1 MTHAAALA
9 RLVDLRRLRE
19 RSALNELT
27 KCEGDCRRA
36 EQQVEAA
43 RYAIVH
49 QLAQTRAHEQAKRQA
64 LVGRAVS
71 TTEIGR
77 LQADLDGMAAETVR
91 LRVVEEEARKALHN
105 AELARDAARER
116 YRLCQRAVTKLD
128 RLAEQ
133 ERRKADRLEAAYA
146 EADLDERAIMAAA
159 SSTAEQGWG

>member
-1 MTHAAALA
+1 VTHAAALA
-9 RLVDLRRLRE
+9 RLVGLRRLRE
-19 RSALNELT
+19 RSALNALT
-27 KCEGDCRRA
+27 QCEGDCRRA

-43 RYAIVH
+43 RSAVADH
-49 QLAQTRAHEQAKRQA
+49 LAQARTHERAKRRA

-71 TTEIGR
+71 ATEIAR
-77 LQADLDGMAAETVR
+77 LQADLDAMAAETVR

-105 AELARDAARER
+105 AGLARDAARER

-146 EADLDERAIMAAA
+146 EADLEERAIMAAA
-159 SSTAEQGWG
+159 STAEQSWD

>member
-1 MTHAAALA
+1 MKDLAALT

-43 RYAIVH
+43 RHAIAH
-49 QLAQTRAHEQAKRQA
+49 QLAQARAHEQAQRRA
-64 LVGRAVS
+64 FVGRAVS
-71 TTEIGR
+71 STEIGR
-77 LQADLDGMAAETVR
+77 LQAELDGMAAETLR

-105 AELARDAARER
+105 AELAREAARER

-133 ERRKADRLEAAYA
+133 ERRKADRLAEAYA

-159 SSTAEQGWG
+159 STAEQSWA

>member
-1 MTHAAALA
+1 MTHVAALA
-9 RLVDLRRLRE
+9 RLVGLRRLRE

-36 EQQVEAA
+36 EQQVEEAGD
-43 RYAIVH
+43 AIALH
-49 QLAQTRAHEQAKRQA
+49 LEQARAREQAQRQA

-71 TTEIGR
+71 TLEIGR
-77 LQADLDGMAAETVR
+77 LQADLDSMAAETLR

-105 AELARDAARER
+105 AELVRDAARER
-116 YRLCQRAVTKLD
+116 YRLCQRKVTKLD

-133 ERRKADRLEAAYA
+133 ERRKADRLAEAYA

-159 SSTAEQGWG
+159 STAEQSWA

>member
-1 MTHAAALA
+1 MTHLAALA

-19 RSALNELT
+19 RSALNEVT

-43 RYAIVH
+43 GYAIAH
-49 QLAQTRAHEQAKRQA
+49 QLEQARAHERAQRRA

-77 LQADLDGMAAETVR
+77 LQAALDGMAAETLR

-133 ERRKADRLEAAYA
+133 ERRKADRLAEAYA
-146 EADLDERAIMAAA
+146 EADLDERAIVAAA
-159 SSTAEQGWG
+159 STAEQSWA